1 MASGPGENRE
11 ARLIM
16 ALLEVRDLV
25 LSFAGLEVIRE
36 LDFTVE
42 QGTVASL
49 IGPNGAGKTSVF
61 NCLTGFYRPDSG
73 QINFN
78 GHSILRLKPHK
89 ITRAGM
95 ARTFQNLR
103 LFKSMTVLENVMSG
117 MHCRTSAG
125 ALGAVLHTPSQHRE
139 EELIR
144 RVSEESLAFV
154 GLLDKKDRRADNL
167 PYGDQRR
174 VEWARALATKP
185 ELLLLDE
192 PAAGLNH
199 DEKQELIELILH
211 IRDELG
217 ITIFLIEHDMGLVM
231 KVSEMITVIDYGKK
245 IAEGTADEVQN
256 NSRVIEAYL
265 GSEDE
270 EDLL

>member
-1 MASGPGENRE
+1 
-11 ARLIM
+11 M
-16 ALLEVRDLV
+16 ALLEVEDLI
-25 LSFAGLEVIRE
+25 LSFSGLEVIRE
-36 LDFTVE
+36 LGFTVE
-42 QGTVASL
+42 HGSIASL

-73 QINFN
+73 KITFN
-78 GHSILRLKPHK
+78 DHSIRSLKPHK
-89 ITRAGM
+89 ITQAGM

-117 MHCRTSAG
+117 MHCRTSTG
-125 ALGAVLHTPSQHRE
+125 ALSSIFQLPSQRRE

-144 RVSEESLAFV
+144 RVSEECLAFV
-154 GLLDKKDRRADNL
+154 GILEKKNLYAGNL

-185 ELLLLDE
+185 KLLLLDE

-217 ITIFLIEHDMGLVM
+217 ITILLIEHDMGLVM
-231 KVSEMITVIDYGKK
+231 KVSEKITVIDYGKK
-245 IAEGTADEVQN
+245 IAEGTAAEVQSN
-256 NSRVIEAYL
+256 PRVIEAYL

>member
-1 MASGPGENRE
+1 
-11 ARLIM
+11 M
-16 ALLEVRDLV
+16 ALLDVQDLV
-25 LSFAGLEVIRE
+25 LSFSGLQVIRE
-36 LDFTVE
+36 LSFAVE
-42 QGTVASL
+42 ENGIASL

-73 QINFN
+73 RILFN
-78 GHSILRLKPHK
+78 GQSIIGRKPHR

-125 ALGAVLHTPSQHRE
+125 ALGAVLRPPSQQRE
-139 EELIR
+139 EELIT
-144 RVSEESLAFV
+144 RVCEECLAFV
-154 GLLDKKDRRADNL
+154 GMLEKKNRHAGNL

-174 VEWARALATKP
+174 VEWARALATQP
-185 ELLLLDE
+185 RLLLLDE

-199 DEKQELIELILH
+199 DEKQELIELILR

-217 ITIFLIEHDMGLVM
+217 ITILLIEHDMGLVM
-231 KVSEMITVIDYGKK
+231 KVSEKITVIDYGQK
-245 IAEGTADEVQN
+245 IAEGTAEEVQN
-256 NSRVIEAYL
+256 NPKVIEAYL

-270 EDLL
+270 EDIL